1 MMQTNA
7 PIEVRQIPNDEA
19 AHASSHDN
27 RRARRR
33 VNGNLSTFLLFI
45 VAVSPLP
52 LGSNRPAFWAISA
65 LLIASAGLRYAL
77 SLRQMRLLHFPLPIK
92 SILWVLVIFCTFL
105 SYLVVQI
112 IPFGTFGIIAET
124 ETVLTSP
131 SISLA
136 PGDTILMLMRQL
148 SYGLFFFLAL
158 QVAVNPQR
166 ANRMLLAIFIITVVY
181 ALYAMLALTQF
192 GDSAL
197 IGEKTYYRG
206 FATGTFINRNS
217 FATFLGMGA
226 VSGLSLLYSKLIQKT
241 GKTERSNFCSI
252 FEFSQKAQYS
262 ILIVIGLVVIC
273 STIIATQS
281 RMGAFSSAVGL
292 LSISVIVFVKMKTSH
307 MKMIKLYFMIGIAMG
322 AVLTTLFGEGLFERL
337 GSTENDIDVR
347 AGLYVQVVEMIKAR
361 PWTGFGG
368 GSFELAYPLFHQLP
382 VSTDLIWDKAHS
394 TYLTLWSEL
403 GILAGSLPLL
413 IFGIFTFVLLKWLK
427 YDSGHFANMIAALG
441 TITVVALHSLL
452 DFSLEIQ
459 ANTYLFLIILALGV
473 AGGYSESK
481 AIKADTPKQNDP

>member
-1 MMQTNA
+1 MAQANA
-7 PIEVRQIPNDEA
+7 SIEVR
-19 AHASSHDN
+19 HFSSHERAQTVNHDN

-33 VNGNLSTFLLFI
+33 SNRNLSIFLIAI

-65 LLIASAGLRYAL
+65 LFIALAGLRYAL
-77 SLRQMRLLHFPLPIK
+77 KLRQMRLLHLPLPIK
-92 SILWVLVIFCTFL
+92 KVFWVLAIFCIFL
-105 SYLVVQI
+105 GYLVVQI
-112 IPFGTFGIIAET
+112 VPFGTFNIAT
-124 ETVLTSP
+124 GSGVILSTQ

-136 PGDTILMLMRQL
+136 PGSTVLMLMRQL

-158 QVAVNPQR
+158 QVAMNPQR
-166 ANRMLLAIFIITVVY
+166 ANRMLLVIFFIAVAY

-192 GDSAL
+192 GDNAL

-206 FATGTFINRNS
+206 SATGTFINRNS

-226 VSGLSLLYSKLIQKT
+226 VAGLSLLYSKLIQKT
-241 GKTERSNFCSI
+241 RKSQRSDSSSF
-252 FEFSQKAQYS
+252 FDQKAQYS
-262 ILIVIGLVVIC
+262 LLTVIGLSVIFIA
-273 STIIATQS
+273 IIATQS
-281 RMGAFSSAVGL
+281 RMGTFSAAFGL
-292 LSISVIVFVKMKTSH
+292 LSVSAVVAVKAKTGHIKMARISFV
-307 MKMIKLYFMIGIAMG
+307 IGIAII
-322 AVLTTLFGEGLFERL
+322 AVLAILFGEGLFERL
-337 GSTENDIDVR
+337 GSTENSFDVR
-347 AGLYVQVVEMIKAR
+347 AELYAQVVEMIKTR

-368 GSFELAYPLFHQLP
+368 GSFKLAYPLFHQLP

-403 GILAGSLPLL
+403 GILIGSLPLL
-413 IFGIFTFVLLKWLK
+413 IFAIFTFTLLKQLR
-427 YDSGHFANMIAALG
+427 YDSSHFTNMIAALG

-473 AGGYSESK
+473 AGGYSEIETAK
-481 AIKADTPKQNDP
+481 VNRLKINDS